1 MAVFEGDGMK
11 RVALYLRVS
20 TDEQTID
27 NQRLAL
33 EEIAQAHSD
42 WQVVASYA
50 DEGISG
56 SKGRNRRPG
65 FDRLVK
71 DAIRRKFDLVAAVS
85 VDRLGRSLQ
94 DLVAFLAEIRSA
106 GVDLYLHKQ
115 AIDTS
120 TPAGKALFQM
130 IGVFSE
136 FEVEMIR
143 ERTRAGLVRA
153 RASGKRLGRPRLIAE
168 KAAAVRQAIKDGV
181 SIRRAARNVGVSVSS
196 VQRIKAIA
204 PE

>member
-1 MAVFEGDGMK
+1 MS
-11 RVALYLRVS
+11 RPS
-20 TDEQTID
+20 TIS
-27 NQRLAL
+27 NWRWK
-33 EEIAQAHSD
+33 IAQAHFD
-42 WQVVASYA
+42 WQVVASYT

-94 DLVAFLAEIRSA
+94 DLVGFLAEIRSA
-106 GVDLYLHKQ
+106 GVDLYLHRQ
-115 AIDTS
+115 AIDTT

-130 IGVFSE
+130 IGVFAE

-143 ERTRAGLVRA
+143 KRTRAGLVRA
-153 RASGKRLGRPRLIAE
+153 RASGKRLGRPRLPAA
-168 KAAAVRQAIKDGV
+168 KATAIRRALDDGV
-181 SIRRAARNVGVSVSS
+181 SIRRAARDLNVSVSS
-196 VQRIKAIA
+196 IQRIKAT
-204 PE
+204 ES

>member
-1 MAVFEGDGMK
+1 MK
-11 RVALYLRVS
+11 RVALYLRIS
-20 TDEQTID
+20 TDEQTVD

-33 EEIAQAHSD
+33 EEVVQAHAD
-42 WQVVASYA
+42 WQVIAAYTDA
-50 DEGISG
+50 GISG
-56 SKGRNRRPG
+56 AKGRNRRPG
-65 FDRLVK
+65 FDRLLK

-94 DLVAFLAEIRSA
+94 DLVGFLGEIRGA

-136 FEVEMIR
+136 FELDMIR
-143 ERTRAGLVRA
+143 ERTRAGLARA
-153 RASGKRLGRPRLIAE
+153 RAQGKRLGRPQLDKRVITAVQRSLAE
-168 KAAAVRQAIKDGV
+168 GV
-181 SIRRAARNVGVSVSS
+181 SIRKAAALHGVGVSS
-196 VQRIKAIA
+196 VQRIQSASWSK
-204 PE
+204 

>member
-1 MAVFEGDGMK
+1 MK

-20 TDEQTID
+20 TDEQTVH

-42 WQVVASYA
+42 WQIVGSYT

-136 FEVEMIR
+136 FEVELIR

-153 RASGKRLGRPRLIAE
+153 RAAGKRLGRPRLGTD
-168 KAAAVRQAIKDGV
+168 KAAAIRRALDDGV
-181 SIRRAARNVGVSVSS
+181 SIRRAARDLNVSVSS
-196 VQRIKAIA
+196 IQRIKAIA

>member
-1 MAVFEGDGMK
+1 MK

-20 TDEQTID
+20 TDEQTVD
-27 NQRLAL
+27 NQRLVL
-33 EEIAQAHSD
+33 EEVVQAHHD
-42 WQVVASYA
+42 WQMVATYT
-50 DEGISG
+50 DEGVSG

-65 FDRLVK
+65 FDRLLK
-71 DAIRRKFDLVAAVS
+71 DTIRRKFDMIAAVS

-94 DLVAFLAEIRSA
+94 DLVGFLGEIRGA

-136 FEVEMIR
+136 FEVDMIR
-143 ERTRAGLVRA
+143 ERTRAGLARA
-153 RASGKRLGRPRLIAE
+153 RAQGKHLGRPPLDKRVT
-168 KAAAVRQAIKDGV
+168 AAVRQSLARGV
-181 SIRRAARNVGVSVSS
+181 SIRKAAVLHGIAVSS
-196 VQRIKAIA
+196 VQRVKAQTG
-204 PE
+204 E

>member
-1 MAVFEGDGMK
+1 MGKGQGRRRPPK
-11 RVALYLRVS
+11 RR
-20 TDEQTID
+20 
-27 NQRLAL
+27 RLP
-33 EEIAQAHSD
+33 D
-42 WQVVASYA
+42 WQIVGSYT

-136 FEVEMIR
+136 VEMIR
-143 ERTRAGLVRA
+143 ERTRAGLARA
-153 RASGKRLGRPRLIAE
+153 RASGKRLGRPQLGAD
-168 KAAAVRQAIKDGV
+168 KAAAIRRAIDDGI
-181 SIRRAARNVGVSVSS
+181 SIRRAARDLNVSVSS
-196 VQRIKAIA
+196 IQRIKATKR
-204 PE
+204 

>member
-1 MAVFEGDGMK
+1 MK

-20 TDEQTID
+20 TDEQTVD

-33 EEIAQAHSD
+33 EEIAQAHPD
-42 WQVVASYA
+42 WMIVGSYT

-94 DLVAFLAEIRSA
+94 DLVGFLAEIRSA

-153 RASGKRLGRPRLIAE
+153 RASGKRLGRPRLGAD
-168 KAAAVRQAIKDGV
+168 KAAAVRQAIDGGV
-181 SIRRAARNVGVSVSS
+181 SIRRAARDVGVSVSS

>member
-1 MAVFEGDGMK
+1 MK

-20 TDEQTID
+20 SDEQTVD

-33 EEIAQAHSD
+33 EEVVQAHPN
-42 WQVVASYA
+42 WQMVAAYTDA
-50 DEGISG
+50 GISG
-56 SKGRNRRPG
+56 AKGRNRRPG
-65 FDRLVK
+65 FDRLLK

-94 DLVAFLAEIRSA
+94 DLVGFLGEIRGA

-136 FEVEMIR
+136 FELDMIR
-143 ERTRAGLVRA
+143 ERTRAGLARA
-153 RASGKRLGRPRLIAE
+153 RAQGKRLGRPPLDKRVT
-168 KAAAVRQAIKDGV
+168 AAVRQSLARGV
-181 SIRRAARNVGVSVSS
+181 SIRKAAVLHGIAVSS
-196 VQRIKAIA
+196 VQRVKAQTG
-204 PE
+204 E

>member
-1 MAVFEGDGMK
+1 MK

-20 TDEQTID
+20 TDEQTVD

-33 EEIAQAHSD
+33 EEIAQAHPD
-42 WQVVASYA
+42 WMIVGSYT

-56 SKGRNRRPG
+56 SKGRNLRPG

-94 DLVAFLAEIRSA
+94 DLVGFLAEIRSA
-106 GVDLYLHKQ
+106 GVDLYLHRQ
-115 AIDTS
+115 AIDTT

-153 RASGKRLGRPRLIAE
+153 RASGKRLGRPRLGAD
-168 KAAAVRQAIKDGV
+168 KTAAVRQAIDGGV
-181 SIRRAARNVGVSVSS
+181 SIRRAARDVGVSVSS

>member
-1 MAVFEGDGMK
+1 MK

-27 NQRLAL
+27 NQQLAL

-42 WQVVASYA
+42 WQVVASYT

-94 DLVAFLAEIRSA
+94 DLVGFLAEIRSA

-153 RASGKRLGRPRLIAE
+153 RAAGKQLGRPRLIAE
-168 KAAAVRQAIKDGV
+168 KAAAIRQAIKDGV
-181 SIRRAARNVGVSVSS
+181 SIRRAARDVGVSVSS

>member
-1 MAVFEGDGMK
+1 MK
-11 RVALYLRVS
+11 RVALYCRVS
-20 TDEQTID
+20 SDEQTVD

-33 EEIAQAHSD
+33 EEAVQAHRD
-42 WQVVASYA
+42 WQMVATYT

-65 FDRLVK
+65 FDRLLK
-71 DAIRRKFDLVAAVS
+71 DAIRRKFDMVAAVS

-94 DLVAFLAEIRSA
+94 DLVGFLGEIRGA

-136 FEVEMIR
+136 FELDMIR
-143 ERTRAGLVRA
+143 ERTRAGLARA
-153 RASGKRLGRPRLIAE
+153 RAQGKHLGRPPLDKRVT
-168 KAAAVRQAIKDGV
+168 AAVRQSLARGV
-181 SIRRAARNVGVSVSS
+181 SIRKAAVLHGIAVSS
-196 VQRIKAIA
+196 VQRVKAQTG
-204 PE
+204 E

>member
-1 MAVFEGDGMK
+1 MK

-20 TDEQTID
+20 SDEQTVD

-33 EEIAQAHSD
+33 EEVVQAHPN
-42 WQVVASYA
+42 WQMVAAYTDA
-50 DEGISG
+50 GISG
-56 SKGRNRRPG
+56 AKGRNRRPG
-65 FDRLVK
+65 FDRLLK

-94 DLVAFLAEIRSA
+94 DLVGFLGEIRGA

-136 FEVEMIR
+136 FEVDMIR
-143 ERTRAGLVRA
+143 ERTRAGLARA
-153 RASGKRLGRPRLIAE
+153 RAQGKRLGRPSLDKRVT
-168 KAAAVRQAIKDGV
+168 AAVRQSLARGV
-181 SIRRAARNVGVSVSS
+181 SIRKAAALHGIAVSS
-196 VQRIKAIA
+196 VQRVKAQTG
-204 PE
+204 E

>member
-1 MAVFEGDGMK
+1 MK

-20 TDEQTID
+20 SDEQTVD

-33 EEIAQAHSD
+33 EEVVQAHPN
-42 WQVVASYA
+42 WQMVAAYTDA
-50 DEGISG
+50 GISG
-56 SKGRNRRPG
+56 AKGRNRRPG
-65 FDRLVK
+65 FDRLLK

-94 DLVAFLAEIRSA
+94 DLVGFLGEIRGA

-136 FEVEMIR
+136 FELDMIR
-143 ERTRAGLVRA
+143 ERTRAGLARA
-153 RASGKRLGRPRLIAE
+153 RAQGKRLGRPQLDKRVIT
-168 KAAAVRQAIKDGV
+168 AVRRSLADGV
-181 SIRRAARNVGVSVSS
+181 SIRKAAALHGVAVSS
-196 VQRIKAIA
+196 VQRIKAQA
-204 PE
+204 GVSSE

>member
-1 MAVFEGDGMK
+1 MK

-20 TDEQTID
+20 TDEQTVD

-42 WQVVASYA
+42 WHVVASYT

-94 DLVAFLAEIRSA
+94 DLVGFLAEIRSA

-153 RASGKRLGRPRLIAE
+153 RAAGKQLGRPRLIAE
-168 KAAAVRQAIKDGV
+168 KAAAIRQAIKDGV
-181 SIRRAARNVGVSVSS
+181 SIRRAARDVGVSVSS